1 MAANGDMLAAFAPV
15 LEAVATMRTGDRP
28 QKEAAHK
35 YLSAFQKSVR
45 KKCGVIFCRRI
56 TKSRLGGSL
65 ADNHRLAT
73 IRGRRGSKSVRC
85 YNTQRQGMN
94 IYVTV

>member
-28 QKEAAHK
+28 QKEVAHK

-45 KKCGVIFCRRI
+45 KLWRGI
-56 TKSRLGGSL
+56 LQE
-65 ADNHRLAT
+65 DN
-73 IRGRRGSKSVRC
+73 
-85 YNTQRQGMN
+85 
-94 IYVTV
+94 